1 MSDDVKYILD
11 ERTGVI
17 EIVDLQK
24 AQPRSY
30 IDDCEADRRNA
41 ECYSYYLTRY

>member
-1 MSDDVKYILD
+1 MSDYNDVQFILD

-24 AQPRSY
+24 AQPRNY
-30 IDDCEADRRNA
+30 IEDCEADRRNA
-41 ECYSYYLTRY
+41 ER